1 VTARRCCSDA
11 FVREEALCQP
21 PNKQLHR
28 TVTCR
33 RDGAS
38 ALCHYA
44 FAPRFVRRH
53 VIVRRWILA
62 WLLLALLAS
71 CGTDNS
77 PPEKSARVLFF
88 GNSVTYVGNLPAVLS
103 ALCSA
108 SGTQCST
115 EMIARGGAT
124 LTDRVADDS
133 LERAI
138 AKGRFDYLIL
148 QERGGDIMGAQM
160 NQSEAQ
166 ERAESAAATLV
177 QAAREHE
184 MQPVLLGTYQ
194 GFPEASAAL
203 VSAER
208 ALANRFDAA
217 YVPISNYLEC
227 GRRENASL
235 RWFDRDGMHPG
246 PELTLLMAV
255 MLYRELFDS
264 YPSATEFV
272 VRAPIYQVSSGLSAD
287 DFASAQPVLT
297 GTASSVTYDA
307 ATVPAVLQ
315 LADGH
320 CR

>member
-1 VTARRCCSDA
+1 MT
-11 FVREEALCQP
+11 VR
-21 PNKQLHR
+21 H
-28 TVTCR
+28 
-33 RDGAS
+33 
-38 ALCHYA
+38 
-44 FAPRFVRRH
+44 
-53 VIVRRWILA
+53 WILA

-71 CGTDNS
+71 CATDNS
-77 PPEKSARVLFF
+77 PPEKSTRVLFF

-103 ALCSA
+103 AVCNA
-108 SGTQCST
+108 SGTQCFT

-138 AKGRFDYLIL
+138 AKGHFDYLVL
-148 QERGGDIMGAQM
+148 QERGGDIMGALM

-177 QAAREHE
+177 QAARDHK

-194 GFPEASAAL
+194 GSPDASAAL

-208 ALANRFDAA
+208 ALANGFDAA
-217 YVPISNYLEC
+217 YVPVSNYLEC
-227 GRRENASL
+227 GGRENASL

-264 YPSATEFV
+264 SPSATQIV

-287 DFASAQPVLT
+287 EFASAQPVLA
-297 GTASSVTYDA
+297 GTASSITYDA
-307 ATVPAVLQ
+307 ATVRAVLR
-315 LADGH
+315 LADGQ
-320 CR
+320 CK

>member
-1 VTARRCCSDA
+1 MSV
-11 FVREEALCQP
+11 
-21 PNKQLHR
+21 HR
-28 TVTCR
+28 
-33 RDGAS
+33 S
-38 ALCHYA
+38 
-44 FAPRFVRRH
+44 
-53 VIVRRWILA
+53 ILA

-71 CGTDNS
+71 CSTDNS
-77 PPEKSARVLFF
+77 PPEKSTRVLFF

-108 SGTQCST
+108 SGTQCFA
-115 EMIARGGAT
+115 EMIAQGGAT

-138 AKGRFDYLIL
+138 SKGHFDYLVL
-148 QERGGDIMGAQM
+148 QERGGDIIGAQM
-160 NQSEAQ
+160 NQLGAQ

-177 QAAREHE
+177 QAALEHK

-194 GFPEASAAL
+194 GFREASTAL

-208 ALANRFDAA
+208 ALASGLDAA

-255 MLYRELFDS
+255 MLHRELLDS
-264 YPSATEFV
+264 SPSATQIV

-287 DFASAQPVLT
+287 EFASGQPVLP
-297 GTASSVTYDA
+297 GTASSITYDV
-307 ATVPAVLQ
+307 ATVRAVLQ
-315 LADGH
+315 LVDGQ
-320 CR
+320 CQ